1 MMKSRR
7 QFMRLTRGAAFLPF
21 LSRLARAETYPS
33 RPVRVLVGFAAGGN
47 FDLVARL
54 LGQSLSDRLGQQFV
68 IENRPGASSNLA
80 TEAAIRASADGY
92 TLLLAGA
99 VNTINATL
107 LENLISTSSEIP
119 RQFPASCNSQMS

>member
-68 IENRPGASSNLA
+68 IENRPGR
-80 TEAAIRASADGY
+80 AAILRPKPPFVRPLTVTRFCWRG
-92 TLLLAGA
+92 
-99 VNTINATL
+99 
-107 LENLISTSSEIP
+107 
-119 RQFPASCNSQMS
+119 R